1 MWAQSEAVSPLA
13 HLILIPPDLDA
24 RCARNLVRLSAQ
36 GLAKHMHSIQHLQRF
51 LFSILL
57 ATGLLSVSA
66 SAQCVP
72 QWSPVLTSAGG
83 MDAFVLDLTTLPNG
97 DVVAGGLILHGWQR
111 ARRGHRA
118 LGWHQLVGDG
128 SGRVGWLGSGGPD
141 CSLNLLRPHSSPRRA
156 SLRRS
161 RRTRKDWSRELLQTQ
176 QQTLASHRRALV
188 RPFRIGAR
196 WSSKFSIS
204 VRRRARS

>member
-141 CSLNLLRPHSSPRRA
+141 CSLNL
-156 SLRRS
+156 
-161 RRTRKDWSRELLQTQ
+161 
-176 QQTLASHRRALV
+176 
-188 RPFRIGAR
+188 
-196 WSSKFSIS
+196 
-204 VRRRARS
+204 

>member
-72 QWSPVLTSAGG
+72 QWSRTATSWRGGSFSTAGSVPAEG
-83 MDAFVLDLTTLPNG
+83 
-97 DVVAGGLILHGWQR
+97 I
-111 ARRGHRA
+111 
-118 LGWHQLVGDG
+118 
-128 SGRVGWLGSGGPD
+128 
-141 CSLNLLRPHSSPRRA
+141 
-156 SLRRS
+156 
-161 RRTRKDWSRELLQTQ
+161 
-176 QQTLASHRRALV
+176 
-188 RPFRIGAR
+188 AR
-196 WSSKFSIS
+196 WDGTNWSAMGVGESDGW
-204 VRRRARS
+204 VRVVRIAA